1 MGAQYYFHKPV
12 KASDVAVKNTP
23 GATREVDLFTWS
35 DELHLRIS
43 NVGDE
48 NSGQGPTV
56 ALSKADAVEMLKA
69 LQFGMAYLGYD
80 K

>member
-1 MGAQYYFHKPV
+1 V
-12 KASDVAVKNTP
+12 KASDVAAKNTP
-23 GATREVDLFTWS
+23 DATREVDLFTWAN
-35 DELHLRIS
+35 ELHLRIG

-48 NSGQGPTV
+48 NTGQGPTV
-56 ALSKADAVEMLKA
+56 ALSKADAVELLKA